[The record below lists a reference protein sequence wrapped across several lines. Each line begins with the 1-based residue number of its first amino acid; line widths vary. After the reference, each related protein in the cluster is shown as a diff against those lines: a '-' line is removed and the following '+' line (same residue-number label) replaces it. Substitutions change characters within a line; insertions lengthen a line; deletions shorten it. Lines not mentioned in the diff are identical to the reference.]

1 MMTDDD
7 DYDNDTEELRDK
19 KAVQVEGSRA
29 ERCSRLMFGGVSS
42 KCLIGSASV
51 CPSPLLPSP
60 PPPPLPPSRPVGVK
74 GGVLMDLC
82 EDLNRGWGLEG
93 GLV

>member
-51 CPSPLLPSP
+51 CPSPPLPSP
-60 PPPPLPPSRPVGVK
+60 PSPPPIEACGCQGRGVN
-74 GGVLMDLC
+74 GPM
-82 EDLNRGWGLEG
+82 
-93 GLV
+93 